1 MDTYTIAE
9 AAQLVGTSKGKLY
22 QAIRAGRL
30 PALAGQE
37 PGAVLTVTPEALR
50 AAGFALPPAPAPSE
64 APPPAPPAP
73 APAAEAAPA
82 PATPEAAAPEV
93 PALPPERP
101 GQDQALI
108 AHLERALE
116 QAQARELRLLDL
128 LADLTRQRSA
138 PQAPP
143 APPAPLPAVVPATAA
158 RPPARPPLSGLRQQI
173 VEVVRQ
179 HPEGIAPRDVRTL
192 LAVDHEVRT
201 TMKGLVRSGILTR
214 REAGRYVVA
223 PAGAGL

>member
-1 MDTYTIAE
+1 MDTYTITE
-9 AAQLVGTSKGKLY
+9 AARLVGTSKAKLY

-30 PALAGQE
+30 LARAGQE
-37 PGAVLTVTPEALR
+37 PDAVLRVTPEALR

-64 APPPAPPAP
+64 APTTASPAP

-82 PATPEAAAPEV
+82 PATPEVAAPEV
-93 PALPPERP
+93 PALPPARP
-101 GQDQALI
+101 GPDQALI

-138 PQAPP
+138 P
-143 APPAPLPAVVPATAA
+143 PAPLAAPVLPAAGP

-173 VEVVRQ
+173 VAVVRQ

-192 LAVDHEVRT
+192 LAVDHDVRS
-201 TMKGLVRSGILTR
+201 TMKGMVRSGILTR

-223 PAGAGL
+223 PEEAGP

>member
-1 MDTYTIAE
+1 MDTYTITE
-9 AAQLVGTSKGKLY
+9 AARLVGTSKAKLY

-30 PALAGQE
+30 QALAGQE
-37 PGAVLTVTPEALR
+37 PGAVRRVTPVALR
-50 AAGFALPPAPAPSE
+50 AAGFALPPAPSE
-64 APPPAPPAP
+64 APTPASPAP

-82 PATPEAAAPEV
+82 PATPEVAAPEV
-93 PALPPERP
+93 PALPPTRP
-101 GQDQALI
+101 GPDQALI

-143 APPAPLPAVVPATAA
+143 APGAPLPAAAA

-173 VEVVRQ
+173 VAVVRQ

-192 LAVDHEVRT
+192 LAVDHDVRS

-223 PAGAGL
+223 PEGAEP

>member
-1 MDTYTIAE
+1 MDTYTMTE
-9 AAQLVGTSKGKLY
+9 AARLVGTSTGKLS

-30 PALAGQE
+30 PARAGPE

-64 APPPAPPAP
+64 APTTASPAP

-82 PATPEAAAPEV
+82 PATPVEH
-93 PALPPERP
+93 P
-101 GQDQALI
+101 GPDQALL

-116 QAQARELRLLDL
+116 QARERELRLLDL

-143 APPAPLPAVVPATAA
+143 APGAPRPAVVPAAA
-158 RPPARPPLSGLRQQI
+158 FRPPARPPLSGLRQQI

-192 LAVDHEVRT
+192 LAVDHDVRS
-201 TMKGLVRSGILTR
+201 TMKGMVRSGILTR
-214 REAGRYVVA
+214 RAAGRYVVA
-223 PAGAGL
+223 AAGAGP

>member
-1 MDTYTIAE
+1 MDTYTITE
-9 AAQLVGTSKGKLY
+9 AARLVGTSKAKLY

-30 PALAGQE
+30 PALAGQQ
-37 PGAVLTVTPEALR
+37 PSAVLTVTPEALR
-50 AAGFALPPAPAPSE
+50 AAGFALPPAPAP
-64 APPPAPPAP
+64 

-82 PATPEAAAPEV
+82 PAA
-93 PALPPERP
+93 PERP

-116 QAQARELRLLDL
+116 QARERELRLLDL

-143 APPAPLPAVVPATAA
+143 APGAPLPAVVPAAAA

-173 VEVVRQ
+173 VAVVRQ

-192 LAVDHEVRT
+192 LAVDHDVRS
-201 TMKGLVRSGILTR
+201 TMKGMVRSGILTR

-223 PAGAGL
+223 PEGAGP

>member
-9 AAQLVGTSKGKLY
+9 AAQLVGTLKAKLY

-30 PALAGQE
+30 QALAGQE
-37 PGAVLTVTPEALR
+37 PGVVLRVTPEALR
-50 AAGFALPPAPAPSE
+50 AAGFALPPAPR
-64 APPPAPPAP
+64 PASP
-73 APAAEAAPA
+73 PA

-93 PALPPERP
+93 PSLPPERP

-128 LADLTRQRSA
+128 LADLTRPRSA

-143 APPAPLPAVVPATAA
+143 APVLPAAGPRTV
-158 RPPARPPLSGLRQQI
+158 ARPPLSGLRQQI
-173 VEVVRQ
+173 VAVVHQ

-192 LAVDHEVRT
+192 LAVDHDVRS

-214 REAGRYVVA
+214 RAAGRYVVA
-223 PAGAGL
+223 PEGAGP